1 MARLW
6 RIPAWISTFH
16 WAKGRQFPPM
26 TTLVPTLRP
35 LARRPALL
43 VAVLALLVL
52 LALALGQALVAQVEG
67 DRGIAPVA
75 ATNDIS
81 VGGIKVDVTGDNPRD
96 AREKGWKLAQRKGWE
111 KLGGSASISE
121 ADLEDM
127 VSAITIEHEE
137 LGTRRYI
144 ATLGVVFNRAKA
156 APLLGTTA
164 AKKAS
169 APMLTIPVLRQ
180 GGTYTVYEM
189 RNDWQQAWAQFQ
201 PGTSP
206 IDYVRPSGAG
216 GESLLLNFGQIGRRS
231 RSWWRTILDQ
241 FGAAD
246 ILVPVAE
253 LRRQWPGGPVTGTF
267 TARYGPDDT
276 YLDSF
281 KLTAPND
288 DAVPDML
295 NTAVKRFDS
304 IYGDALAKGLLRP
317 DPTLNV
323 DTISVNPTIAALIQ
337 NEQQIRDQQEQAAN
351 QAAQAGKELPVETVP
366 ETPAKPAVVTSYI
379 VQFATPDGQAV
390 DAALASV
397 RGTPGVRGAA
407 TSSIAIGGVSV
418 MRVSYGGSMGALAN
432 ALRSRG
438 WNVSQ
443 GNNVLSISR

>member
-1 MARLW
+1 
-6 RIPAWISTFH
+6 
-16 WAKGRQFPPM
+16 M
-26 TTLVPTLRP
+26 TTFAPALRP
-35 LARRPALL
+35 LVRRPALL
-43 VAVLALLVL
+43 VAALALVALLALLI
-52 LALALGQALVAQVEG
+52 GQALLAQVEG
-67 DRGIAPVA
+67 ERGIAPVA
-75 ATNDIS
+75 ATNDIA
-81 VGGIKVDVTGDNPRD
+81 VGGIKVDVVGDNSRD
-96 AREKGWKLAQRKGWE
+96 ARQKGWKIAQRKGWE

-121 ADLEDM
+121 DQLEDM
-127 VSAITIEHEE
+127 VSAMSIEHEE
-137 LGTRRYI
+137 LGPHRYV
-144 ATLGVVFNRAKA
+144 ATLGVVFDRAKA
-156 APLLGTTA
+156 GPLLGASAT
-164 AKKAS
+164 KKAS

-180 GGTYTVYEM
+180 GGTYTVYET
-189 RNDWQQAWAQFQ
+189 RNPWQRAWAEFQ

-216 GESLLLNFGQIGRRS
+216 GQSLLLNFGQIGRRS
-231 RSWWRTILDQ
+231 RGWWRTILDE

-246 ILVPVAE
+246 ILVPIAE

-267 TARYGPDDT
+267 IARYGPDDK

-281 KLTAPND
+281 QLTAPND

-295 NTAVKRFDS
+295 NTALKRFDA
-304 IYGDALAKGLLRP
+304 IYGSALAKGLLRP

-337 NEQQIRDQQEQAAN
+337 NEQQIRDQQEQAADR
-351 QAAQAGKELPVETVP
+351 AAQAGDELPVETVP
-366 ETPAKPAVVTSYI
+366 NTPAQPTVVASYI

-418 MRVSYGGSMGALAN
+418 MRVSYGGSLAALAN

-443 GNNVLSISR
+443 GNNLLSISR